1 MRANI
6 AKGFVGYIFLLLLG
20 GACIATGAISFDEN
34 IPVAVFSV
42 LLGVVLLGIGVL
54 MAFRKN

>member
-34 IPVAVFSV
+34 VPVAVFSV
-42 LLGVVLLGIGVL
+42 LLGIALLGIGVL